1 MFIRAYLRASTKE
14 QDAKRAKSEL
24 IAFANDHGHKI
35 AAFYVENES
44 GAILVRPKL
53 MQLIED
59 AHKADVILVE
69 QIDRLARLNQADW
82 DTLKR
87 MLSEKKLSIVSKE
100 LPISCMTP
108 QSESSIEFMISI
120 LQTINSMMLDM
131 LAAIVRKD
139 YEDGLNRQMQ
149 CIACTKVNTQILKY
163 SNNQILKYSNT
174 QILKYSNTQ
183 ILKYSNTQILKIIL
197 IIYIHACQ
205 IKIASYQYFIK
216 LNRLK
221 KNTNYALGYGMLA
234 ESFTN

>member
-1 MFIRAYLRASTKE
+1 
-14 QDAKRAKSEL
+14 
-24 IAFANDHGHKI
+24 
-35 AAFYVENES
+35 
-44 GAILVRPKL
+44 

-163 SNNQILKYSNT
+163 SN
-174 QILKYSNTQ
+174 TQ